1 MSSGSS
7 VKKYTMVEV
16 EKHNQRKNL
25 WIVINKGVYDISKFQ
40 KEHPGGEEILMDVAG
55 KDASEE
61 FEDVGHSNS
70 ARKEMLKYKIG
81 ELA

>member
-7 VKKYTMVEV
+7 VKKYTMAEV

-40 KEHPGGEEILMDVAG
+40 KEVSSGKIAWSDEFLAEIFV
-55 KDASEE
+55 
-61 FEDVGHSNS
+61 
-70 ARKEMLKYKIG
+70 I
-81 ELA
+81 